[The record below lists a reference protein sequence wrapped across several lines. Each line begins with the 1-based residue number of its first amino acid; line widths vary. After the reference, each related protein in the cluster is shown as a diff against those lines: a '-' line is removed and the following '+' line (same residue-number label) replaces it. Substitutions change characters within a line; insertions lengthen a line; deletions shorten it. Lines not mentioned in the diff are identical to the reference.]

1 MENLGFVTIASLAH
15 YSMSPAIV
23 SLQNNTSPLIKC
35 PHVQEGSS
43 KENQEIHWDKFSIYI
58 GEFPSIIGILGH
70 DCKEILHL
78 HNLNFTFIFLEGT
91 DRQGTRVKPS
101 TTYLVFVGYA
111 LFSIWTNSKLKVG
124 IFISNVKGEEKL
136 NYKIICIFKSLIGR
150 HLYHITIVHRN
161 YALHVWH
168 GYNE

>member
-23 SLQNNTSPLIKC
+23 SLQNNTSALIKC
-35 PHVQEGSS
+35 PRRKLQRKSGDTLRQVLNFHL
-43 KENQEIHWDKFSIYI
+43 
-58 GEFPSIIGILGH
+58 GEFPSVIGILGH
-70 DCKEILHL
+70 ACKEILHL
-78 HNLNFTFIFLEGT
+78 HKLNFTFIFLEGK